1 MGASSNRDSII
12 QEQIKNYYIFQKKIE
27 LILKKGYNYLFG
39 KNNSINEI
47 EEIYIIDFD
56 WIKKWKDLS
65 GYEIAKDSFDKL
77 DSKNEKKLLKN
88 MDIILGNLRKA
99 GAIKYF
105 TQPFGNNE
113 KEYNRFI
120 YQSII
125 DINNFE
131 CLVNKK
137 VYKLFKEIVPSD
149 LFKSQKEA
157 KKIEGIITE
166 KTIYLLIK
174 EHFTVK
180 ILYHGLLENE
190 IKLIQL
196 TCNCLLL
203 KNGEK
208 LDKESKEAFLELKDF
223 LLTSDPE
230 YVIDFFNDGAIGF
243 LQSRI
248 IRLEN
253 GLSISL
259 RNENLTQKYLEK
271 EKKNKKYKF

>member
-1 MGASSNRDSII
+1 MGASSNKDIII
-12 QEQIKNYYIFQKKIE
+12 QDQIKNYYIFQKKIE
-27 LILKKGYNYLFG
+27 LILKKGYNYLFE

-56 WIKKWKDLS
+56 WIKRWKNLS

-77 DSKNEKKLLKN
+77 DSTNEKNLLKN
-88 MDIILGNLRKA
+88 MDSILRNLRTA
-99 GAIKYF
+99 GMIKYF
-105 TQPFGNNE
+105 TQPFENNE

-120 YQSII
+120 HQSMI

-137 VYKLFKEIVPSD
+137 SYKLFKEIVPFD
-149 LFKSQKEA
+149 LFKSKKET
-157 KKIEGIITE
+157 KKIEGVITE

-174 EHFTVK
+174 EHFTIK
-180 ILYHGLLENE
+180 ILYHGLLENK

-196 TCNCLLL
+196 TGNCLLL

-208 LDKESKEAFLELKDF
+208 LDKESNEAFLKLKDF

-230 YVIDFFNDGAIGF
+230 FVIDFFNDAALGF
-243 LQSRI
+243 YQSTV
-248 IRLEN
+248 IRLEK
-253 GLSISL
+253 GLSLRL

-271 EKKNKKYKF
+271 EKKQKT